1 MITSTQTGYAAGGYA
16 RNQYPGLSPEQQAL
30 CAKDE
35 LARRK
40 RLGIAHCENE
50 QDFILSFVDGYQHP
64 ISTLP
69 DGLQLYSM
77 KGNPVVTT
85 LPQQTFVYTELD
97 ASINVQQEYYDYY
110 AQMYR
115 SFLADAEANKEG
127 IAICLKWMARFSHE
141 IVSVR

>member
-16 RNQYPGLSPEQQAL
+16 RIHYPALSPEQQTL

-40 RLGIAHCENE
+40 RLGIAHCEDE
-50 QDFILSFVDGYQHP
+50 QGFILSFVDGYQHS

-77 KGNPVVTT
+77 KENPVAIA
-85 LPQQTFVYTELD
+85 LPQQAFVYTELD
-97 ASINVQQEYYDYY
+97 TSINVQQEYYEYY
-110 AQMYR
+110 AHMYR

-127 IAICLKWMARFSHE
+127 IAICLKWMDRFSQE
-141 IVSVR
+141 TVSVR